1 MTRDELSIV
10 VEALGIREV
19 IESFTWLDLLV
30 SVVGAVSL
38 WATSAVLI
46 LVAG

>member
-1 MTRDELSIV
+1 MTRDEWSIV

-38 WATSAVLI
+38 WALSVLWI